1 MPLNSVLSPG
11 LGGFFG
17 SLGSMCPTFSLNSLR
32 SEQPSSFQTA
42 KKSAPHPAT
51 A

>member
-11 LGGFFG
+11 LGGFLG
-17 SLGSMCPTFSLNSLR
+17 SLGSICPAFSLNSLR

-42 KKSAPHPAT
+42 KLKAPHPTT